1 MKIGDKV
8 LINNLVKG
16 KVIKI
21 KKDYTEIISNKHNT
35 ILQLT
40 KNNLITKL
48 CRYEK

>member
-16 KVIKI
+16 KIIKI
-21 KKDYTEIISNKHNT
+21 KKDYTEIITNRHNT

-40 KNNLITKL
+40 TNNLITKI
-48 CRYEK
+48 